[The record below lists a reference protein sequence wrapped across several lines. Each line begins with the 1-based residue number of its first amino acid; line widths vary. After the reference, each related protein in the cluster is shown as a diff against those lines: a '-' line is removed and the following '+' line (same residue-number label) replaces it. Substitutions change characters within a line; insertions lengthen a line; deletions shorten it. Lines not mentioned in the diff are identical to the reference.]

1 MGIIKKLS
9 KLGVHYVTMYISR
22 TLAPK
27 DVPSSWSPGE
37 EQFFVKVVYIV
48 FHVLHTPCMPLP
60 FIKVADFNLL
70 YSSHDVD
77 FLEVD
82 SEALVR
88 RWSIWFCWWFV
99 CGEWAGQ
106 NIHRSILLLDRLFH
120 RLFLFVVS
128 FDLICVEWSFFLEG
142 FWQGQFLTVLGIL
155 LVVRVD
161 LLLLC

>member
-9 KLGVHYVTMYISR
+9 KLGVHYVTIYISR

-106 NIHRSILLLDRLFH
+106 NIHRSILLLDRLWI
-120 RLFLFVVS
+120 S
-128 FDLICVEWSFFLEG
+128 ICVIIWFDMCWMIILSRGL
-142 FWQGQFLTVLGIL
+142 WQGQFLTVLGIL

>member
-1 MGIIKKLS
+1 
-9 KLGVHYVTMYISR
+9 MYISR
-22 TLAPK
+22 TLALK
-27 DVPSSWSPGE
+27 DFPYSWSPSE
-37 EQFFVKVVYIV
+37 EQFFLEVVSIV
-48 FHVLHTPCMPLP
+48 FHVLHTPCNPLP
-60 FIKVADFNLL
+60 FWKVADFNLL

-88 RWSIWFCWWFV
+88 RWSIGFCWWFV

-128 FDLICVEWSFFLEG
+128 FDLICVERSLSWFFLEG
-142 FWQGQFLTVLGIL
+142 L
-155 LVVRVD
+155 LIRSIFDCAWHLACCPCRLVAFVCICVKVWSI
-161 LLLLC
+161 